1 MTLNIPLRWHHFFH
15 RQEKTRRFR
24 RNSQWNDLNPV
35 LCLSFFL
42 LFFFYIYMFQI
53 LEATG
58 CACYLISMI
67 WMLMRRPSLRYR
79 KCIARRPRRNRG
91 SLSWPITRTVDEVA
105 LSALLGISMN
115 RLFRESSPSVKIY
128 LFIVAWYVKKKV
140 LSRVLRRP
148 NEINKVTSI
157 LSPENYF
164 ARHFS
169 SLCFLLSSFLI
180 FISLRAIFCLQ
191 SNCHGSL
198 KKHPHPT
205 VSIAEFPLKKKKK
218 KKQGKSNKQATR
230 SRVINFRWSSRASR

>member
-15 RQEKTRRFR
+15 RQEKIRRFR

-42 LFFFYIYMFQI
+42 LFFLYIYMFQI

-164 ARHFS
+164 ARHFFFM
-169 SLCFLLSSFLI
+169 FLTFFFLNI
-180 FISLRAIFCLQ
+180 YFTPCYLLPS
-191 SNCHGSL
+191 
-198 KKHPHPT
+198 K
-205 VSIAEFPLKKKKK
+205 
-218 KKQGKSNKQATR
+218 
-230 SRVINFRWSSRASR
+230 

>member
-1 MTLNIPLRWHHFFH
+1 
-15 RQEKTRRFR
+15 
-24 RNSQWNDLNPV
+24 
-35 LCLSFFL
+35 
-42 LFFFYIYMFQI
+42 MFQI

-58 CACYLISMI
+58 CPCYLISMI

-79 KCIARRPRRNRG
+79 KCIARPRRNRG

-105 LSALLGISMN
+105 LSVLLGISMN
-115 RLFRESSPSVKIY
+115 RLFCESSSSVKIY
-128 LFIVAWYVKKKV
+128 LFIVAWYVKKKKKM

-148 NEINKVTSI
+148 NKINEVTSI

-169 SLCFLLSSFLI
+169 SLCFLLSSYLI
-180 FISLRAIFCLQ
+180 FISFRAIFCLQ

-218 KKQGKSNKQATR
+218 QGKSNKQATR
-230 SRVINFRWSSRASR
+230 SRVINFRWSSRTSR